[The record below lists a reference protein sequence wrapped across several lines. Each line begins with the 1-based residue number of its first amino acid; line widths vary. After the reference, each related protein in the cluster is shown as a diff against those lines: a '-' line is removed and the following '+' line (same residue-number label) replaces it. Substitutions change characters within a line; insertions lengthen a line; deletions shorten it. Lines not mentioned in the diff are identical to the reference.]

1 MFSSVLTLKISD
13 VVPAPVRDRQ
23 VSILSCSECD
33 LWWGQQS
40 GGRSDLVPAQLGR
53 PTRQLGVRGGAGAR
67 SSAVACATVLR
78 ERTRAAAASRP
89 PPPPCPSLPRPH
101 CPSNCSVSVESQ
113 VVQLPTSSANL
124 SALVSPPPG
133 PDSQYNVTVL
143 LVPRV
148 NCLLVVTILPAV

>member
-1 MFSSVLTLKISD
+1 M
-13 VVPAPVRDRQ
+13 
-23 VSILSCSECD
+23 
-33 LWWGQQS
+33 
-40 GGRSDLVPAQLGR
+40 
-53 PTRQLGVRGGAGAR
+53 
-67 SSAVACATVLR
+67 
-78 ERTRAAAASRP
+78 
-89 PPPPCPSLPRPH
+89 
-101 CPSNCSVSVESQ
+101 ESQ